1 VSAPGRTRYLGSW
14 IALAV
19 LLGEE
24 NRLLRQLVLELA
36 VALAREREAFSFAA
50 PEIAKRFDGGPA

>member
-1 VSAPGRTRYLGSW
+1 MTAPVGYLGTW
-14 IALAV
+14 VRLAV
-19 LLGEE
+19 EVSEE

-36 VALAREREAFSFAA
+36 LELAREREAFSFAA